1 MHSRSARP
9 HPPVP
14 VPHHLT
20 RCVLCAAESGSP
32 RGAAAQRQNGR
43 GQGRVAAQN
52 QPFHPCPDSASAH
65 GHRAVLTRQSE
76 RARTAQ
82 GRTQNLQRRR
92 SCWACVGGMWILCRV
107 MRPHPS
113 LGSLH
118 MLIHHN
124 TTLGRSY
131 SSLCISALAVSPLP
145 WKNSP
150 THGFPLPHCR
160 CQACSPI
167 RVFMS
172 TATQTRW
179 VKSKRP

>member
-1 MHSRSARP
+1 
-9 HPPVP
+9 
-14 VPHHLT
+14 
-20 RCVLCAAESGSP
+20 
-32 RGAAAQRQNGR
+32 
-43 GQGRVAAQN
+43 
-52 QPFHPCPDSASAH
+52 
-65 GHRAVLTRQSE
+65 
-76 RARTAQ
+76 
-82 GRTQNLQRRR
+82 
-92 SCWACVGGMWILCRV
+92 

-179 VKSKRP
+179 VKSKRPSLQSYTHKQKVTERANKQKRKKRQNPLDSRLLVFITAPISTGSALRWRQCVSFSVCSLAAPRSPQAASPALSKQTDSASAAPAAPKSQQAALQALRTPPDPASAAP